1 MDMMSTLNQRYGIP
15 KQSEYMYIISRQ
27 RTQEEKE
34 EIIYYIMNQNYI
46 F

>member
-34 EIIYYIMNQNYI
+34 EIISLHYEQNYI